1 MFKKIMLPVDLQH
14 ADRLEKAIGVGVDL
28 ARLYGCGLCLVGVTA
43 ETPTAVA
50 HNPEEYADKLDQFAA
65 EMAETQGIDV
75 ESAAYAAHDPSIDL
89 DKTLLAA
96 ADEIGCDAIVMA
108 SHVPGL
114 PEHFFASHGGK
125 IASHAPMSVF
135 VVR

>member
-14 ADRLEKAIGVGVDL
+14 VDRLEKALRVGVDL

-50 HNPEEYADKLDQFAA
+50 HNPEEYADKLEHFAS
-65 EMAETQGIDV
+65 EMAESQGLPV
-75 ESAAYAAHDPSIDL
+75 ESVAYAAHDPAVDL

-96 ADEIGCDAIVMA
+96 AEETECDAIVMA

-125 IASHAPMSVF
+125 IASHAHVSVF